1 MSSFNFRLQKIL
13 EMRIDKEE
21 TAKLELKKA
30 IDEKNKTADKLEKLE
45 GKFEK
50 TYNNKN
56 IGNVVERKLK
66 ENYLNKL
73 DDEIAVTK
81 DDIVSCDENVYKKRA
96 DLILAQRDKKSVE
109 ILKEKQYKEF
119 VLEEN
124 SIEQR
129 NNDEFALYGHIRN
142 IERR

>member
-21 TAKLELKKA
+21 TAKLELKKV
-30 IDEKNKTADKLEKLE
+30 IDEKNKTEEKLEKLE
-45 GKFEK
+45 EKFEK

-96 DLILAQRDKKSVE
+96 DLILAQRDKKSVD

-129 NNDEFALYGHIRN
+129 NNDEFALYGYIRN